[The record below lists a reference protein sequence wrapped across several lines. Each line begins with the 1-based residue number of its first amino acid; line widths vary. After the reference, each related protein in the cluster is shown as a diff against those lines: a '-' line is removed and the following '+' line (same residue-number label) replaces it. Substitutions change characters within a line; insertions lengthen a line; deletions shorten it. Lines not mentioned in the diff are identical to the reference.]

1 MTIMNIKHPN
11 RPEPPLSTA
20 ALLTVVFCLAI
31 SVLFPPAAH
40 AVSLNSSGTAYWKVS
55 WDPPTEIDYT
65 FSASQRRYAFKGTG
79 TVVRGNET
87 NALPN
92 LYFTYRLEGSYN
104 VNEGTV
110 KEKITVSGSD
120 PTFNPSLNYSG
131 TFNAQSDPWLH
142 SNVSCSATSI
152 SGNIDP
158 KAWFGPPMRNKT
170 LTSAQIQMLNEAVIK
185 EAKKLDIIEPR
196 ENAAYKESSPV
207 LFMVR
212 QHIPVDI
219 SLAPTQDIR
228 LQIEEV
234 NGKEKNIIQA
244 LSATGS
250 GAYWGTS
257 IDMKPGTWRV
267 RAYGVKPEYQNPNDA
282 PWRTFK
288 LTGQPTIGEPLQK
301 PVSIVSPVNG
311 NTYLSGQPL
320 TVKLTIGQQLVKPGS
335 IAELSVMKHQPTAT
349 GAWPLPPVEVYDKNW
364 NVSGLSQQQTIPA
377 NALSQTGT
385 YTLDVIIYPD
395 GKTGQSY
402 ISHKASASFKIAKF
416 SKIQPLIKKPVIKL
430 IPH

>member
-1 MTIMNIKHPN
+1 MNIIKPSHPEI
-11 RPEPPLSTA
+11 RQR
-20 ALLTVVFCLAI
+20 TVVRLTALCCLAVTLLI
-31 SVLFPPAAH
+31 PLTLD
-40 AVSLNSSGTAYWKVS
+40 AVSLNSQGTAYWKAS
-55 WDPPTEIDYT
+55 WNPPSEIDYT
-65 FSASQRRYAFKGTG
+65 FSASERKYAFKGNG

-87 NALPN
+87 DALPN
-92 LYFTYRLEGSYN
+92 LYFTYRLEGLYDIN
-104 VNEGTV
+104 TGTA
-110 KEKITVSGSD
+110 KESMTVSGSD
-120 PTFNPSLNYSG
+120 PVFSPSLKYSG
-131 TFNAQSDPWLH
+131 TFNCPSDPWLH
-142 SNVSCSATSI
+142 TNVSCSATAI

-158 KAWFGPPMRNKT
+158 KKWFVPPMRNRT
-170 LTSAQIQMLNEAVIK
+170 LTAAQIKMLNDAALK

-196 ENAAYKESSPV
+196 ESASYKASSPV
-207 LFMVR
+207 LFMIR
-212 QHIPVDI
+212 QHIPADI
-219 SLAPTQDIR
+219 SLVPTQEIR

-234 NGKEKNIIQA
+234 NGKEQTIIKA
-244 LSATGS
+244 LSATGT

-257 IDMKPGTWRV
+257 IDMKPGTWRA
-267 RAYGVKPEYQNPNDA
+267 RGYSVKPEFQNPNEVS
-282 PWRTFK
+282 WKTFNV
-288 LTGQPTIGEPLQK
+288 TGQPALGEPLQK
-301 PVSIVSPVNG
+301 PVSIISPVNG

-349 GAWPLPPVEVYDKNW
+349 GAWPLPPVEVYEKKW
-364 NVSGLSQQQTIPA
+364 AISSLSQQQTIPA

-402 ISHKASASFKIAKF
+402 ISHKASASFTIAKF